1 MTQPQQQQHHQQQRN
16 EVSRLFCNDNLSVSD
31 DASRSNTWQ
40 QQEQQQASDHHQ
52 QQKQKRRLEF
62 LHIPKNA
69 GGTIR
74 QAAVTHGIVWGACH
88 WVQCEQ
94 GKDGVVVVRKKFPL
108 KDIHERPV
116 KHPKWNVSFWHLPP
130 QYYDATLTTTTATA
144 TVKTTINS
152 TSSSIWASSSGEGVM
167 VLRDDKK
174 NKQSPSY
181 YYSPYLNA
189 DLFIVVRH
197 PYSRIVSQWNWMA
210 KKDIK
215 SNTINETRKMNAF
228 LDEVLNEMSIWYED
242 DDNAR
247 EQPQPYVK
255 HGGHFI
261 PQAEYL
267 NDLVTT
273 VLRYEHLNDDFDC
286 LLRRYDLPTTLS
298 LRISEQVIHPHSP
311 NSLTVNDL
319 DASVRRKIAQ
329 VYQEDFEYFGY
340 HAW

>member
-1 MTQPQQQQHHQQQRN
+1 M
-16 EVSRLFCNDNLSVSD
+16 
-31 DASRSNTWQ
+31 
-40 QQEQQQASDHHQ
+40 
-52 QQKQKRRLEF
+52 
-62 LHIPKNA
+62 
-69 GGTIR
+69 
-74 QAAVTHGIVWGACH
+74 
-88 WVQCEQ
+88 
-94 GKDGVVVVRKKFPL
+94 VRKNYPL
-108 KDIHERPV
+108 KDIHERPA
-116 KHPKWNVSFWHLPP
+116 KHPKWKVSFWHLPP
-130 QYYDATLTTTTATA
+130 QCYDATLTTTTTTATA

-152 TSSSIWASSSGEGVM
+152 TTSSSWALSGEGVM
-167 VLRDDKK
+167 VSRDDKK

-210 KKDIK
+210 KDIK

-242 DDNAR
+242 DDNNAR

-286 LLRRYDLPTTLS
+286 LLRRYDLPTTLR
-298 LRISEQVIHPHSP
+298 LRSKQVIHPHPP